1 MPASHPQIPRPKAVL
16 FDWDNT
22 LVDSWTTIHAA
33 LEVTFTAMGHV
44 PWTLEETRERVR
56 YSMRESFP
64 KLFGDDWERAA
75 EIFYDAFERL
85 HLERLAPTSGATEM
99 LRTFHDAGLCLAVV
113 SNKTGRYLRQ
123 EAAHLDW
130 DQFFHN
136 VVGAGDAARDK
147 PAEDPI
153 HMALAGSGIVAG
165 PEVWFVGDSGVDMEI
180 AHCTNC
186 VPVLVRREDPVED
199 EFNDFQPRVHF
210 RSCIELASHVIT
222 L

>member
-1 MPASHPQIPRPKAVL
+1 MPQPKAVV

-33 LEVTFTAMGHV
+33 LEVTFNAMGHV
-44 PWTLEETRERVR
+44 PWTLQETRDRVR

-64 KLFGDDWERAA
+64 KLFGDDWERAG
-75 EIFYDAFERL
+75 EIFYEAFERL
-85 HLERLAPTSGATEM
+85 HLERLTPTSGASDM

-113 SNKTGRYLRQ
+113 SNKTGRYLRE
-123 EAAHLDW
+123 EATHLGW
-130 DQFFHN
+130 DGYFHN
-136 VVGAGDAARDK
+136 IVGAGDAARDK

-153 HMALAGSGIVAG
+153 HMALAGSDIAAG
-165 PEVWFVGDSGVDMEI
+165 PAVWFVGDSDVDMEI
-180 AHCTNC
+180 AHRTNC
-186 VPVLVRREDPVED
+186 VPVLVRRQQPLEA
-199 EFNDFQPRVHF
+199 EFDDFQPMVHF